1 MTEVYGI
8 YPGESIV
15 PGVVKDDPELCFLIE
30 EADSRIIPHIVKACQ
45 EEVKK
50 VVVLSNDTNVAI

>member
-15 PGVVKDDPELCFLIE
+15 SGVVKHDTDLCFLIE

-45 EEVKK
+45 EEVKR
-50 VVVLSNDTNVAI
+50 VVVTSNDTNVVI